1 MFNSQLDLFTPP
13 VYQGELLGYEYQTL
27 RAETKSG
34 PIVFK
39 LVNNKEY
46 IDLSHSLLCVRAKI
60 VASDGSALGDKVD
73 AQETQVAFVNNAMHS
88 LFSDVVVK
96 LSDKRIEGGRPHY
109 PYKSYIS
116 TAFRLHE
123 KALKNQAFT
132 QGWVKDDYDKMEEI
146 TNTGYV
152 ARKAWTDKSELKE
165 FFGKLDVDFFKQDR
179 LLPPGVDLEIIMERA
194 KDSFSIFCKN
204 EKLKPKVEIDLALL
218 QLRTVK
224 VHPEIMASHMDIMSQ
239 EVPVI
244 YPINRVELSYVP
256 MKKDDKDL
264 ICETLFHG
272 RVPKYLVMTL
282 LSKSAFHGDYTKNPF
297 NFKHYNLCSLSLKKN
312 KELCPYEEFKPDF
325 KNKKCI
331 REYISLYESNG
342 IFGKDETIP
351 ISYDEF
357 IQGYTHF
364 QWNLSNNGRGTNTQ
378 ADERGN
384 LVLKLEFAEAVSEPV
399 VVLFYAVFDG
409 TVYLYGDGVV
419 KTDYE
424 G

>member
-1 MFNSQLDLFTPP
+1 MFNSQLELFTPA
-13 VYQGELLGYEYQTL
+13 VFQSELLGYEYQTL
-27 RAETKSG
+27 RAEAKSG

-39 LVNNKEY
+39 LEGNKEY
-46 IDLSHSLLCVRAKI
+46 LDLSNSLLCVRAKI
-60 VASDGSALGDKVD
+60 VAADGSALGEKVD
-73 AQETQVAFVNNAMHS
+73 NQETEVVFVNNAMHS
-88 LFSDVVVK
+88 LFSDVVLK
-96 LSDKRIEGGRPHY
+96 LNDVRIEGGRPHY
-109 PYKSYIS
+109 PYKAYFS
-116 TAFRLHE
+116 TAFRLHD

-132 QGWVKDDYDKMEEI
+132 QGWVKDDYDKMEE
-146 TNTGYV
+146 TSNTGYV
-152 ARKAWTDKSELKE
+152 ARKAWTRKSEFKE

-204 EKLKPKVEIDLALL
+204 NTLKPKVEIDLALL

-224 VHPEIMASHMDIMSQ
+224 VHPEIMTSHVNIMSRD
-239 EVPVI
+239 VPVI
-244 YPINRVELSYVP
+244 YPINRAELSYVTL
-256 MKKDDKDL
+256 KIGDKDL
-264 ICETLFHG
+264 ICEQLFHG
-272 RVPKYLVMTL
+272 RIPKYLVLTM
-282 LSKSAFHGDYTKNPF
+282 LSKTAFHGDYTKNPF

-312 KELCPYEEFKPDF
+312 RELCPYEELKPDF

-331 REYISLYESNG
+331 REYITLYESNG
-342 IFGKDETIP
+342 IFGKDATIP

-357 IQGYTHF
+357 LQGYTHF

-384 LVLKLEFAEAVSEPV
+384 LVLRLEFAEALTESV
-399 VVLFYAVFDG
+399 VVLFYAVFDA

-424 G
+424 S